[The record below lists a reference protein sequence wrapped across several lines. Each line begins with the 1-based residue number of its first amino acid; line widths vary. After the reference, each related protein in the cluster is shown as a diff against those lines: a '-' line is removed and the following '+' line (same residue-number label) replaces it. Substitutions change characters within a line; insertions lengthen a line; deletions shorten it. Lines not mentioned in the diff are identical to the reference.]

1 MKELKFKKCKE
12 CKEEFLPQW
21 FNQKNCFKEVCR
33 GMEIKSILDKQ
44 KQTQTKERNKIQ
56 REIKNSLKTKGE
68 WKNDL
73 QKEINSI
80 IRLIDKGQNCMMCD
94 TSNPK
99 GFSACHYHS
108 VGSNDTLRFHLLNIW
123 GGGFHCNS
131 AKGGNIIGYDEQL
144 IEKYGRERWELIKF
158 GIKRDVKGLHLT
170 IDEIKDFIKVAR
182 GVVKELKKADLVY
195 SLENRW
201 LIRER
206 LNEQIGIYK

>member
-1 MKELKFKKCKE
+1 MKVNFKKCKE
-12 CKEEFLPQW
+12 CKEQFLPQF
-21 FNQKNCFKEVCR
+21 FNQKFCFKESCR
-33 GMEIKSILDKQ
+33 EIEIKRILDAQ
-44 KQTQTKERNKIQ
+44 KRTQKKEWSKRKRETKER
-56 REIKNSLKTKGE
+56 LKTKGE

-80 IRLIDKGQNCMMCD
+80 IRLIDKGQSCMMCD
-94 TSNPK
+94 TDNPK

-144 IEKYGRERWELIKF
+144 LEKYGHERWELIKF
-158 GIKRDVKGLHLT
+158 GIKRDTKELHLS
-170 IDEIKDFIKVAR
+170 IDEIKGFIKVTR
-182 GVVKELKKADLVY
+182 SVVKELKKADLIY

-206 LNEQIGIYK
+206 LNEQIGIYS